1 MMGVLR
7 IAAAGLVALS
17 LGGCAAESVWD
28 SDEAVARATYVP
40 SGPPTVT
47 LITSTNTRMNSGAHS
62 GILIDGAQRLLFD
75 PAGSWF
81 NPAIPERNDVL
92 FGMSPAYLDL
102 YLAFQ
107 SNGVFEVTMQT
118 VEVTP
123 EVAQQLSQAVQSH
136 GAVTPSFC
144 SRSISSILSTTPG
157 FESISPTFFPTAL
170 LNDMA
175 EIPGVR
181 TRIVEGTLGD
191 QEDLTERPV
200 LAQIAAVD
208 G

>member
-1 MMGVLR
+1 MNRLFR
-7 IAAAGLVALS
+7 LAAAAIAALS
-17 LGGCAAESVWD
+17 LAGCVGESIWD

-40 SGPPTVT
+40 PGPATVT
-47 LITSTNTRMNSGAHS
+47 VITSTNTRMDSGAHT
-62 GILIDGAQRLLFD
+62 GLLIDGAQRLLFD

-81 NPAIPERNDVL
+81 NPGIPERNDVL
-92 FGMSPAYLDL
+92 FGMTPEYLDL

-118 VEVTP
+118 VEVSP
-123 EVAQQLSQAVQSH
+123 AVAQQLSQVVQSY
-136 GAVTPSFC
+136 GAVSPSQC
-144 SRSISSILSTTPG
+144 TRSISTILSNTPG
-157 FESISPTFFPTAL
+157 FEAVSPTWFPTAL

-175 EIPGVR
+175 NVPGVQ

-200 LAQIAAVD
+200 LEQIAAQ
-208 G
+208 GQ